1 MITKSPTIENALRE
15 WSCKFDEHL
24 ASSLEDCS
32 DVPDELARAMRHSL
46 LAPGK
51 RLRPF
56 LVDRSYRLAGGT
68 EDRIFSL
75 CSAVECLHAFTLI
88 HDDLPAM
95 DDAELR
101 RGHPSNHRVF
111 GEAMAILAGDALLAL
126 GLELAGR
133 TCADSGK
140 SLEITQLL
148 SRTIGWQG
156 VIGGQAA
163 DLLGEHRP
171 ADLTTTRQIHLKKT
185 ASFFEA
191 CCAGGALAAHAGD
204 QVFNNLSKYGLN
216 LGLAF
221 QIADDL
227 LDATG
232 ATEALGKRPGRDSGT
247 SKQSYP
253 NVVGIEASRKLGSQ
267 ATQKA
272 IEALADFDEQ
282 ADELRQVAAFVMN
295 RNH

>member
-1 MITKSPTIENALRE
+1 MITKSPSIQSILRE
-15 WSCKFDEHL
+15 WSRKFDEHL
-24 ASSLEDCS
+24 ASCLEHCP
-32 DVPDELARAMRHSL
+32 DVPDELVRAMRHSL
-46 LAPGK
+46 LAPAK

-56 LVDRSYRLAGGT
+56 LVERSYRLAGGT
-68 EDRIFSL
+68 DDRILLL

-101 RGHPSNHRVF
+101 RGRPSNHRVF

-133 TCADSGK
+133 ACADSST
-140 SLEITQLL
+140 SLEITRLL

-171 ADLTTTRQIHLKKT
+171 ADLATTRQIHLKKT

-191 CCAGGALAAHAGD
+191 CCACGALAAHADD

-221 QIADDL
+221 QISDDL

-232 ATEALGKRPGRDSGT
+232 ETGTLGKRPGRDSGAG
-247 SKQSYP
+247 KQSYT

-267 ATQKA
+267 VVQKA
-272 IEALADFDEQ
+272 IEALADFGER
-282 ADELRQVAAFVMN
+282 ADELRQVALFVMN